1 MLTRWAWY
9 GCGGIALALLGS
21 AVAADECVRYRESID
36 ALIAAPADDVEDALA
51 IHEAADAA
59 ESQAQ
64 AIDLET
70 DTRFV
75 VVLRLK
81 HALSAAIATS
91 KATTE
96 AFNALSPLP
105 VGEGAKGRGDARKV
119 VRTALNARHKAAITV
134 HEVLFVALCGE
145 WTTNP

>member
-1 MLTRWAWY
+1 MLTRRAWY
-9 GCGGIALALLGS
+9 WCGGIALALLGS

-36 ALIAAPADDVEDALA
+36 ALIAAPADDPGA

-59 ESQAQ
+59 ERQSQ

-70 DTRFV
+70 DSRFV
-75 VVLRLK
+75 MVLRLE

-105 VGEGAKGRGDARKV
+105 VGEGAKGRGDARKAI
-119 VRTALNARHKAAITV
+119 RTALNARHKAAITA

-145 WTTNP
+145 RKMSP